1 MGCHILDFL
10 KDLCT
15 GQQSMVCCTGD
26 YRPVCRTF
34 PRLGLP
40 GIWDDESAHL
50 STWRETAQR
59 AGSLAP

>member
-15 GQQSMVCCTGD
+15 GQQSMVCYTGD
-26 YRPVCRTF
+26 CRPVCLTF

-40 GIWDDESAHL
+40 GVWGDESAHL
-50 STWRETAQR
+50 AAWRETAQR